1 MVTYGGNNDFMVADK
16 AEVYLVFFINCT
28 SVIMESRPPNL
39 LFFVFVLVSFF
50 YKPINKKAKTQFLCL
65 PRPLER
71 F

>member
-1 MVTYGGNNDFMVADK
+1 MVIYGGNNDFMVADK

-50 YKPINKKAKTQFLCL
+50 L
-65 PRPLER
+65 
-71 F
+71 